1 MSTLI
6 NIAKNIVNIVKLIP
20 HPRIK
25 IQKKK
30 YFENAAH
37 CMDKNK

>member
-1 MSTLI
+1 MTTLI
-6 NIAKNIVNIVKLIP
+6 NIAKNIINIVKLIA

-25 IQKKK
+25 FQKKK

-37 CMDKNK
+37 CTDKNK